1 MFLFLSFVIAIVS
14 IFLLG
19 DIVTCPN
26 NSSEPNATGVII
38 LLVYSLVC
46 IIRDLKDKDDYLF
59 DDYRPYN
66 YNGFNNTFDYN
77 NCNNNY
83 GNNYLQ
89 RNVEV
94 FAPDEKKE
102 KKNKERPKVLHYP
115 SNREVREKITELEKD
130 WKWRVK
136 RDALSVFGVDI
147 TESFH
152 KPSYVE
158 EKVSVKKTI
167 NENARYMPGNNWIE
181 TRENKEYNNVAKYV
195 GRCCD
200 IAFDGE
206 NFVENEDIK

>member
-1 MFLFLSFVIAIVS
+1 MFLFLSFVVAIVS

-46 IIRDLKDKDDYLF
+46 IIKDLKDKDDYLF

-66 YNGFNNTFDYN
+66 HNYNGFNNTFDYN
-77 NCNNNY
+77 NCSNNY

-136 RDALSVFGVDI
+136 RDVLSVFGVDI

-152 KPSYVE
+152 KPSYEE
-158 EKVSVKKTI
+158 EKASVKAV
-167 NENARYMPGNNWIE
+167 NENARYMPGTYNWAKNE
-181 TRENKEYNNVAKYV
+181 EYNNVAKYV